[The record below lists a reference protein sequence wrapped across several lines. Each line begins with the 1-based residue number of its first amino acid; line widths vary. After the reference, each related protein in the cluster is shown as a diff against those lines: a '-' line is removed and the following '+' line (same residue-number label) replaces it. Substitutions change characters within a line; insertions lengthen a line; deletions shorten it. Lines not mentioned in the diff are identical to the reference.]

1 MARGGLPIRK
11 QESNNNQSEGAV
23 KNIRNRLRKTIML
36 ACSALS
42 IGVTVRHAVSGMVD
56 GIMKAGHTVIGNHV
70 AGAVN

>member
-42 IGVTVRHAVSGMVD
+42 IGVTVPSSAATAQVPDLNGVW
-56 GIMKAGHTVIGNHV
+56 
-70 AGAVN
+70 